1 MTALFSTLPPL
12 APADT
17 DVIGGRYEVLRPIAR
32 GGMGE
37 VLETRHLYSARV
49 TAVKV
54 ARRELG
60 DRSDVRERLRREAKA
75 LAACRHPH
83 ILALLDA
90 GTCKKRGPYL
100 VTEKLH
106 GRSLDGLLASR
117 SSLGVGG
124 AVQVLR
130 QMAEALGEVHRR
142 GFVHRDVKPGNIFVS
157 STAGVE
163 RIKLIDF
170 GIVAPNDPSHGL
182 AGHGLTVAGEIL
194 GSLGYIAP
202 EQLDHASRANARS
215 DLYSLAVVVL
225 ECLGGMAPDLST
237 RMTTEQLASSVLAGR
252 DDVPAALIELLDA
265 MLAIDPA
272 RRPADAADVLARL
285 GEAIPGPI
293 DTRPLLGGYGPAV
306 QGRDEPT
313 LCEPARRRAVATE
326 SRRRTTGR
334 APYGTPMMILHASG
348 SMVGRVEDISS
359 GGLLAVTTGCGD
371 ESLEDVRVR
380 FALPTTG
387 AVVTISCDVR
397 WARKSPGRTAMG
409 MSFRALPPDFAAAI
423 ATYVEWHVRWLV
435 VCG

>member
-12 APADT
+12 APAD
-17 DVIGGRYEVLRPIAR
+17 VIGGRYEVLRPIAK

-54 ARRELG
+54 ARRELA

-75 LAACRHPH
+75 LAACRHPN
-83 ILALLDA
+83 IVALLDA
-90 GTCKKRGPYL
+90 GTCKLRGPYL

-117 SSLGVGG
+117 ATLGVGA

-157 STAGVE
+157 QTAGVE

-170 GIVAPNDPSHGL
+170 GIVAPKDPSHGL

-202 EQLDHASRANARS
+202 EQLDHASRADARS

-225 ECLGGMAPDLST
+225 ECLGAMAPDLST
-237 RMTTEQLASSVLAGR
+237 RTTTDELASISLAGR
-252 DDVPAALIELLDA
+252 EDVPAALVELLDA

-272 RRPADAADVLARL
+272 RRPASATEVLERLEAALPTPFEM
-285 GEAIPGPI
+285 G
-293 DTRPLLGGYGPAV
+293 PLLAYGTPV
-306 QGRDEPT
+306 RGRDEPT
-313 LCEPARRRAVATE
+313 LCEPARRRAIATDD
-326 SRRRTTGR
+326 RRRTTPR
-334 APYGTPMMILHASG
+334 APYGTPMMILHANG
-348 SMVGRVEDISS
+348 SMAGRMEDISA
-359 GGLLAVTTGCGD
+359 GGLLAVTTGAGD
-371 ESLEDVRVR
+371 TDLEDVRVR

-387 AVVTISCDVR
+387 AVVTIACDVR

-409 MSFRALPPDFAAAI
+409 MSFRSLAPDFAAAI